1 MVAPPNGQITPE
13 TVSKAQ
19 TGGEIRGLEVGQGG
33 SVVAALVALGLAVL
47 LAVPWAIGW
56 VLTGR
61 WRKEG

>member
-1 MVAPPNGQITPE
+1 MTGLKTACKP
-13 TVSKAQ
+13 Q
-19 TGGEIRGLEVGQGG
+19 TGVEDLRREVSSGG

-56 VLTGR
+56 VLAGR